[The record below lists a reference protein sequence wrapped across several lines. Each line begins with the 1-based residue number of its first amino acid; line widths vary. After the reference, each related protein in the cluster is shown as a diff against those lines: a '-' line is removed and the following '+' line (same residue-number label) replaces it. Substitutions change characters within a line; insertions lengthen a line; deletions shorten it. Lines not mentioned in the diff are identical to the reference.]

1 MKLKDNKIYRLI
13 IIPIC
18 ILLSLFGKY
27 IPTNNV
33 LTMDAMGVICI
44 FASSLILWLTIGIDW
59 PSLLCIFSLGFLDS
73 LGFSKV
79 FQLSFGNSTWIFLI
93 FTFICTYALSKTSL
107 IKRIA
112 LFFINLKLAKKSTY
126 SFINFFLLSVLLL
139 GLFISPTVLFVIIL
153 PILKKIFELS
163 NIEKGDKIAKVLMA
177 GLGFTISISSGMTPI
192 AHVFPLLAFN
202 AANIEMS
209 PILYMGVAI
218 PVGLIIFILM
228 LIVFRMIKL
237 DRNKLKNVN
246 VDELKK
252 DLEPII
258 KKDIITLIIFIVVI
272 ILWIIP
278 SLFKDISI
286 DFYNSINK
294 YGTAMPPLL
303 GVILLSIIRIDNK
316 PIIEIGDAFK
326 NGVPWGN
333 LMMCA
338 ATLVLGSALMND
350 SIGIKSVLQE
360 TLGNSLNGVPQIILL
375 IVFAAWAS
383 LQTNLSS
390 NMVTATLVATIASSV
405 LISINSSLNMTT
417 IIALIGMNASFAYA
431 TPPSMPHIAIIA
443 GSEYCDTKFVLIY
456 GSILMIISIL
466 ISLLI
471 GYPLGSVIL

>member
-228 LIVFRMIKL
+228 LIIFKMIKL
-237 DRNKLKNVN
+237 DKNKLKNVN
-246 VDELKK
+246 IDELKK
-252 DLEPII
+252 DLEPIT

-375 IVFAAWAS
+375 IVFVAWAS